1 MSAGE
6 VLREPPIYRPFA
18 ILAFGTTLLIGTPVG
33 LWMLGWLYLGVPAVS
48 VEWVLLHANVQILG
62 FFATLIPGVAQHLFA
77 RFTGRPVRRHPMSR
91 RVLGLLAVALVL
103 RVGGTA
109 GGVSAL
115 VLAASLCQVAAF
127 VVFGLWVWRFLDPP
141 PLAPL
146 RRQLALSTGWF
157 ALACAV
163 ESALRLQALVRDVPV
178 PPMAAMRAVH
188 LMALYGGVIGW
199 VLGVLLRA
207 APMFVPS
214 WSLPPR
220 AARLVPAFLA
230 FGVLVGAAGEA
241 ADWPGT
247 VGSGLARLG
256 EGLALWTVGG
266 VFILGGAWRRQ
277 ARRALPMVARSG
289 EEARIF
295 QVAVGSAGAAGVG
308 AALATGSTWAGQPAH
323 LLTDAV
329 RHLVTV
335 GFLMAVVVAMT
346 FRLLPVLE
354 MAPLAWPRLRTV
366 AFWALLGGVVLRTA
380 EVLVGAGLRGLAPLI
395 PLGGVLTWIALG
407 SVTANLAGVVLAA
420 IRKAR
425 FRGGGEAPA

>member
-6 VLREPPIYRPFA
+6 LLREPPIYRPFA
-18 ILAFGTTLLIGTPVG
+18 VLAFGTTLLIGTPVG
-33 LWMLGWLYLGVPAVS
+33 LWMLAWLYLGLPAVS
-48 VEWVLLHANVQILG
+48 VEWLLLHANLQILG
-62 FFATLIPGVAQHLFA
+62 FFATLIPGVAQHLIA

-91 RVLGLLAVALVL
+91 RVLWLLAVALVL

-109 GGVSAL
+109 GGMAAAV
-115 VLAASLCQVAAF
+115 VAASLCQAAAF
-127 VVFGLWVWRFLDPP
+127 LVFGLWLWRSLDPP
-141 PLAPL
+141 PLSPL
-146 RRQLALSTGWF
+146 RRQLVLSTGWF

-163 ESALRLQALVRDVPV
+163 EAGLRAQALLEGVSVP
-178 PPMAAMRAVH
+178 ALGAMRAVH

-214 WSLPPR
+214 WRLPAL
-220 AARLVPAFLA
+220 AARLLPAFLA
-230 FGVLVGAAGEA
+230 LGVVVGAAGEA
-241 ADWPGT
+241 GDWPGT
-247 VGSGLARLG
+247 MGPGLARLG
-256 EGLALWTVGG
+256 EGMALWTVGG
-266 VFILGGAWRRQ
+266 VFVLGGAWKRQ

-308 AALATGSTWAGQPAH
+308 AALATASTLAGQPAH

-335 GFLMAVVVAMT
+335 GFLTGVVVAMT

-354 MAPLAWPRLRTV
+354 MQALPWPRLRTV
-366 AFWALLGGVVLRTA
+366 AFCALLAGVLLRTA
-380 EVLVGAGLRGLAPLI
+380 EVLVGAGYGAVAPLI
-395 PLGGVLTWIALG
+395 PLGGLLVWMALA
-407 SVTANLAGVVLAA
+407 SVAVNLAATVLPGL
-420 IRKAR
+420 RSEGS
-425 FRGGGEAPA
+425 GGTSGPAT